1 MIGAIIG
8 DICGSRYEWDPL
20 KDPEAIRLDHGDTFT
35 DDTVCTLAV
44 FDHLHGGKPIVEA
57 LRELGTDYFTRGYGL
72 NFLGW
77 LCDPDAGPYGS
88 WGNGSAMRVSPAAYF
103 ASSIKEAAEIAQR
116 TAEVT
121 HNHWQGIRGAQATA
135 VAIRMALEG
144 WQKQDIKDTIERA
157 YGYDLDRRIEDMR
170 QDYEFRVSCQ
180 ESVPESII
188 AFLDSYS
195 YEDAIRLAI
204 SMGGDADTMACIA
217 GGIAGA
223 YYGIIPDEL
232 YALMEDRLT
241 VDLLERVRDFEAWL
255 PQQKFEMSDPW
266 ALPDFNPP
274 NEPVTLED
282 GVGPAYE
289 REMAKIEAFYEG
301 QKPKSGFS
309 GLTSTL
315 SCFLR
320 RFGTGN

>member
-20 KDPEAIRLDHGDTFT
+20 KDPEAIRLDHGDNTFT

-144 WQKQDIKDTIERA
+144 WQKQDIKD
-157 YGYDLDRRIEDMR
+157 
-170 QDYEFRVSCQ
+170 
-180 ESVPESII
+180 
-188 AFLDSYS
+188 
-195 YEDAIRLAI
+195 IRLR
-204 SMGGDADTMACIA
+204 SRSPHRGHEA
-217 GGIAGA
+217 GLRIQS
-223 YYGIIPDEL
+223 
-232 YALMEDRLT
+232 
-241 VDLLERVRDFEAWL
+241 LLPGVR
-255 PQQKFEMSDPW
+255 S
-266 ALPDFNPP
+266 
-274 NEPVTLED
+274 
-282 GVGPAYE
+282 
-289 REMAKIEAFYEG
+289 
-301 QKPKSGFS
+301 
-309 GLTSTL
+309 
-315 SCFLR
+315 
-320 RFGTGN
+320 